1 MIFWYLKTI
10 IISLII
16 ISVIHYLFLFFKRN
30 LTQPKIKDLL
40 HHPKKEYEEILNVIN
55 NDKVQQQSHEPV
67 LGKPDTSTI
76 DNLPNQHNKDSEPLE
91 SNMHDELSQFLLND
105 VNNLI
110 TQQNEG
116 EYNNFSFNMMN
127 N

>member
-1 MIFWYLKTI
+1 MIFWYFKTI

-40 HHPKKEYEEILNVIN
+40 HQPKFEYDNIKNILNDGLTHQV
-55 NDKVQQQSHEPV
+55 SHEPIV
-67 LGKPDTSTI
+67 NDSTKI
-76 DNLPNQHNKDSEPLE
+76 NDLPNNNISTQNSIPQEMSSMK
-91 SNMHDELSQFLLND
+91 DELSQFLLNSD
-105 VNNLI
+105 DNLI

-116 EYNNFSFNMMN
+116 EYNNFSFSMAN
-127 N
+127 